1 MPAGRRSEEQFMS
14 ELRPALAFP
23 EPVIAPPFDFPALKE
38 SVDADLAALLNRLNC
53 GGMIVR
59 HDGRVS
65 AMNTCAED
73 LVGDGLL
80 IQQQRVSAACHLCQ
94 GKLEDLLRNAFD
106 PDFDDCLY
114 ICLPREA
121 GKRPL
126 LLQAIPLMR
135 EPVLKGIGPNLAF
148 ALLLLFDLDGGQRF
162 ACSPALRALGLT
174 PAEVAVAA
182 LVGTGHTPQQ
192 ASERLGITVL
202 TVRTH
207 LKAIFQKLG
216 LQRQGDLV
224 HIVSRLGVLS

>member
-1 MPAGRRSEEQFMS
+1 MS

-23 EPVIAPPFDFPALKE
+23 QPMIAPPFDFLAPKE
-38 SVDADLAALLNRLNC
+38 SVDADLVALLNRLNC

-59 HDGRVS
+59 HDGHVT
-65 AMNTCAED
+65 AMNPYAEE

-80 IQQQRVSAACHLCQ
+80 IQQQRVSATSHLYQ

-106 PDFDDCLY
+106 PEFDNCLY
-114 ICLPREA
+114 VCLPRQA

-126 LLQAIPLMR
+126 LLQAIPLTR
-135 EPVLKGIGPNLAF
+135 EPVPKEIELNPAF
-148 ALLLLFDLDGGQRF
+148 ALLLLFDLDGRQRF

-174 PAEVAVAA
+174 PAEVAVAS
-182 LVGTGHTPQQ
+182 LVGTGHTPLQ
-192 ASERLGITVL
+192 ASDRLGITIL